1 MWRTE
6 QGRSARKRSGP
17 AEPGVRRGA
26 PARSDTLESVNTEAP
41 VDVVLIGGGIMSAT
55 LGTLIKELQ
64 PDWSIQVYERL
75 GEVAQESS
83 NPWNNAGTGH
93 AALCELNYM
102 PEAADGSVTADK
114 AVSINEQFQI
124 SRQLWSH
131 LVTTGVLPEPE
142 KFINSTPHMTFVHGK
157 ANIEYLKRRVA
168 VLKDEPLFQGMEF
181 SEDPAKIGEWTPLLT
196 KKRNPKQK
204 IAATRIESGTDVD
217 FGALTRF
224 LFDDLAQHGA
234 GVHVNQ
240 QVTGLSK
247 QADGTW
253 NVKLLRLVGQT
264 RSTVNARFVFVGAGG
279 GALALL
285 QNSGIPEIK
294 GFGGFPISGQFLKT
308 SNPKIVAQHQAK
320 VYGKASVGAPPMSVP
335 HLDTRI
341 VDGEPALMFGPYAGF
356 TPKFLKRST
365 WFDLPFSIRGHN
377 LGPMLQVGLSNFALV
392 KYLVGELLASKS
404 TKLKALQE
412 FMPTAKLDDWELI
425 TAGQRVQVMKK
436 DPEKGGVL
444 QFGTEVITA
453 ADGSIAGLL
462 GASPGASTAAPIM
475 LDLIKRCFPEQY
487 PGWEP
492 KLREMVPSLGTKL
505 SDDPAAAAASLAA
518 TAAALHLTA

>member
-1 MWRTE
+1 
-6 QGRSARKRSGP
+6 
-17 AEPGVRRGA
+17 
-26 PARSDTLESVNTEAP
+26 
-41 VDVVLIGGGIMSAT
+41 MSAT
-55 LGTLIKELQ
+55 LGTLIKRVQ

-75 GEVAQESS
+75 GDLAQESS

-102 PEAADGSVTADK
+102 PEAPDGSVTADK
-114 AVSINEQFQI
+114 AVTINEQFQI
-124 SRQLWSH
+124 SRQLWSY
-131 LVTTGVLPEPE
+131 LVTTGALPEPQ

-157 ANIEYLKRRVA
+157 ANIEYLKKRVA
-168 VLKDEPLFQGMEF
+168 VLKDQPLFQGMEY
-181 SEDPAKIGEWTPLLT
+181 SDDPATIAKWTPLLT
-196 KKRNPKQK
+196 RKRNPRQK

-224 LFDDLAQHGA
+224 LFDDLKKHDV
-234 GVHVNQ
+234 GVNLNT
-240 QVTGLSK
+240 QVTKVK
-247 QADGTW
+247 QQTDGTW
-253 NVKLLRLVGQT
+253 KIDLLRLVGQT

-285 QNSGIPEIK
+285 QHTGIPEIE

-308 SNPKIVAQHQAK
+308 SNPKIVAQHKAK

-341 VDGEPALMFGPYAGF
+341 VDGEASLLFGPYAGF
-356 TPKFLKRST
+356 TPKFLKTST
-365 WFDLPFSIRGHN
+365 WFDLPFSIRLHN
-377 LGPMLQVGLSNFALV
+377 IGPMLAVARQNFDLM
-392 KYLVGELLASKS
+392 KYLVGELLATRDK
-404 TKLKALQE
+404 KLQALRE
-412 FMPTAKLDDWELI
+412 FVPTAKLDDWELI

-436 DPEKGGVL
+436 DEKLGGVL
-444 QFGTEVITA
+444 QFGTEVITS

-475 LDLIKRCFPEQY
+475 VDLLKRCFPAEY
-487 PGWEP
+487 PSWEP
-492 KLREMVPSLGTKL
+492 TLRRMIPSLGTKL

-518 TAAALHLTA
+518 TAEALRLTA